1 MEWVAET
8 QPNTIMMLDAQLVLS
23 DAQAVTT
30 TANST
35 NVFDIGENKGVLGA
49 GESIE
54 FGVIVTEAFAGLT
67 DLTIQVVGSDAEN
80 LSSPEIIDG
89 SSAILLAS
97 LTAGKRVFAGKV
109 NLSGKH
115 RYYGIKY
122 VVNGTATGGKV
133 TSYFNLDQY
142 EHNTYPS
149 GFEVLTN

>member
-67 DLTIQVVGSDAEN
+67 SLTVQVIGSNAQN
-80 LSSPEIIDG
+80 LSNPEIIDASG
-89 SSAILLAS
+89 AILLAD

-109 NLSGKH
+109 NLSEKH
-115 RYYGIKY
+115 RYYGVKY
-122 VVNGTATGGKV
+122 VVDGTATDGKV
-133 TSYFNLDQY
+133 TTYFNLDQY
-142 EHNTYPS
+142 EHYTYPS

>member
-49 GESIE
+49 GETIE
-54 FGVIVTEAFAGLT
+54 FGVIVAEAFAGLT
-67 DLTIQVVGSDAEN
+67 DLTIQVVGSDNAN

-109 NLSGKH
+109 NLSEKH

-133 TSYFNLDQY
+133 TAYFNLDQY